1 MSETAIWSVILGG
14 MVVTYASRLSFIALL
29 PAHRLPGWLR
39 LALRFVPPAVLAALV
54 APELLRPAGPLAISL
69 ANDRLLA
76 GLVACVV
83 AWRLRNTWLTLGAG
97 MAVYLVLL
105 GM

>member
-14 MVVTYASRLSFIALL
+14 MVVTYASRLSFISLL

-76 GLVACVV
+76 GLVACLV

-97 MAVYLVLL
+97 MVAYLILL
-105 GM
+105 SI